1 LKLALKISLQQR
13 FRHSLAMNSYPPR
26 FKQLAVLAYD
36 PHDAQHSYAAV
47 ARRFHVRGGA
57 SAISRWHKRYDG
69 TLKSLADRPRS
80 GRPRILS
87 VAQVKTSIIDAV
99 RSYRRKHRCVSY
111 ATLLPADGSLAVP
124 PNGAEKRQDNWTH
137 QKQAN
142 KEANEE

>member
-1 LKLALKISLQQR
+1 MTHTTLSTATQQWPDD
-13 FRHSLAMNSYPPR
+13 STS
-26 FKQLAVLAYD
+26 
-36 PHDAQHSYAAV
+36 AV
-47 ARRFHVRGGA
+47 AHPPFPA
-57 SAISRWHKRYDG
+57 YDG

-80 GRPRILS
+80 GRLCILS